1 MINVIIAVLHALEI
15 RFKIVLLVQ
24 MRLFLIEM
32 IDRKLKDLKEHASVK
47 SISFR
52 VEIHRFVK
60 NVIVN
65 K

>member
-1 MINVIIAVLHALEI
+1 VINVIIAVLHALEI